1 MCSGKVW
8 LCVFVCDVLIHYTA
22 CFFRFFTPSTNTHTH
37 TDSQVILLTQYAAG
51 VDWVTKKNNKKNL
64 SKKAQDHPETSMF
77 VIKIEI
83 YFSFF
88 YRISPNFECLKIML
102 IYKNKTNNNKK
113 NNSNSRALLFDRNTN
128 RNIDTHSFD
137 GTQSLSVCL
146 YSISWYPGP
155 ECLCGMTDLEQD
167 TPNP

>member
-102 IYKNKTNNNKK
+102 IYKNKKQTTTKK
-113 NNSNSRALLFDRNTN
+113 TIPIPGHFSLTEIQTGISTHIRSMGHRVWVCVF
-128 RNIDTHSFD
+128 IPFPDTLA
-137 GTQSLSVCL
+137 LSVCVV
-146 YSISWYPGP
+146 WQ
-155 ECLCGMTDLEQD
+155 T
-167 TPNP
+167 